1 MRSFRVLL
9 AALATVVLCAI
20 AAPSRASFGTNF
32 TDQWWNPNESGWGA
46 AVLQQ
51 YDTLFVDIFVYG
63 ADGKPV
69 WYTASAVLQAQT
81 GRTLFTGDLYVTS
94 GPWFAG
100 FFNPAAVAKRLVGT
114 LQFDAGSVD
123 TATLTYSVDGLFVT
137 KSIQRQLWT
146 YEDFS
151 GSYYGGLIYDQT
163 SCANS
168 ANNGHVEQLGSFQI
182 SHAVDN
188 SFSLSLQSTLGNCAV
203 AGNYSQLGHMGTVQA
218 NYSCGGGI
226 NGTMTLYELERT
238 GTGMTGRFVASS
250 NACDASGSLG
260 GVQR

>member
-20 AAPSRASFGTNF
+20 ADAVACFAWHELHRSVV
-32 TDQWWNPNESGWGA
+32 ESERIRLGGRRTA
-46 AVLQQ
+46 AIRHAVRRYLRLRCRRQAG
-51 YDTLFVDIFVYG
+51 LVHG
-63 ADGKPV
+63 EP
-69 WYTASAVLQAQT
+69 VLQAAKRPLPVHR
-81 GRTLFTGDLYVTS
+81 GLYVTS

-151 GSYYGGLIYDQT
+151 GSYYGGLSTIRRPARIRRITVTSSNSGRSRSASRRQT
-163 SCANS
+163 
-168 ANNGHVEQLGSFQI
+168 
-182 SHAVDN
+182 
-188 SFSLSLQSTLGNCAV
+188 FSLALQSNFGNCSI
-203 AGNYSQLGHMGTVQA
+203 AGNYSQLGHMGTVDA
-218 NYSCGGGI
+218 NYSCG
-226 NGTMTLYELERT
+226 T
-238 GTGMTGRFVASS
+238 AST
-250 NACDASGSLG
+250 A
-260 GVQR
+260 R